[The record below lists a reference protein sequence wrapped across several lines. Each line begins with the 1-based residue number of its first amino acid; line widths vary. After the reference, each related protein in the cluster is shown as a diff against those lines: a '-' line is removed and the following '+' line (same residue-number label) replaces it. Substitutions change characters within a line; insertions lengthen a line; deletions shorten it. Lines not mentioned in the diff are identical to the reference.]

1 MQQFL
6 IWLFIMFVTFDMYWY
21 FIEWIKIIIIIIIKV
36 DACSFFIEN
45 QILFNLLYIIW
56 VSSGT
61 CCSQSVGSVLTV
73 FLGGCIIIPGVV

>member
-1 MQQFL
+1 
-6 IWLFIMFVTFDMYWY
+6 MFVTFDMYRY
-21 FIEWIKIIIIIIIKV
+21 FIEWIKIIIIIIIIIIKV

-73 FLGGCIIIPGVV
+73 FWGGCIIIPGVV

>member
-1 MQQFL
+1 
-6 IWLFIMFVTFDMYWY
+6 MFVTFDMYRY
-21 FIEWIKIIIIIIIKV
+21 FIEWIKMISIIIIIIIIIIIKV

-73 FLGGCIIIPGVV
+73 FWGGCIIIPGVV